1 MTAAAILVSHSF
13 LPTLKLTY
21 FTRPP
26 PQFSDDEADDKR
38 VVRSAKEKKF
48 EVLHGFIKSIRNS
61 MKIKDFNKMLT
72 SYEDLLK
79 AFEKARPVIAKEK
92 EKDRAEEKSLKWLVG
107 DSPRLHLLII
117 LLIHLHLLLILL
129 ILHLLTLLTLLLLL

>member
-1 MTAAAILVSHSF
+1 M
-13 LPTLKLTY
+13 
-21 FTRPP
+21 
-26 PQFSDDEADDKR
+26 
-38 VVRSAKEKKF
+38 VRSAKEKKF

-107 DSPRLHLLII
+107 DSPRLHLLLII

-129 ILHLLTLLTLLLLL
+129 IFHLLTLLLLLLLLQVLHPDPGGDAEVD